1 MTRLEFMANLGIL
14 IRPSAPEKAAAE
26 LAKLLPF
33 LTDFAD
39 TAFTEE
45 ALGPVAEKLKKRS
58 PNLGEVRAAL
68 ASWKKVETARTHQ
81 RASERSAADVW
92 EDRQAEL
99 RAEWSDVATVRR
111 AVSVCEGEDRLL
123 HTLAL
128 VLGKYAPHNLGEIPP
143 RILDRI
149 DAERAA

>member
-1 MTRLEFMANLGIL
+1 MTRAEFMAELGPL
-14 IRPSAPEKAAAE
+14 IRPRAPLAAAIE
-26 LAKLLPF
+26 LGKMIPF
-33 LTDFAD
+33 LNDFAD

-45 ALGPVAEKLKKRS
+45 ALVPVASKLKRS